1 MNALK
6 KRFLEAVWWFVK
18 EEMWPFI
25 KEEIWPPTKEYIIE
39 LLKFVFDALKSRLK
53 EMADRRAKEREAQA
67 NRQAREEEHKAEAA
81 ETHTEAEKH
90 RAIAKVWRE
99 VAEQW
104 RRENE
109 ELKAEI
115 DGIVMDA
122 HNELQ
127 AGVARFDL
135 DLKDPNNPQ
144 LLIGDRTYSLPALPQ
159 GNIESSFSAMQ
170 QAFVSRD
177 PEVMNGDLVF
187 AGTCV
192 PVEKLIQRL
201 IEGDSL
207 DKFLEEFPTVS
218 REQAIGYLEMRLE
231 ID

>member
-1 MNALK
+1 MSALK
-6 KRFLEAVWWFVK
+6 KRFLEAVWRFAK

-39 LLKFVFDALKSRLK
+39 FLKLGLEVLKSKLK
-53 EMADRRAKEREAQA
+53 EMAERRAKERESEA

-81 ETHTEAEKH
+81 ETHEEAEKH

-99 VAEQW
+99 VAEHW

-115 DGIVMDA
+115 DGIVMNA

-135 DLKDPNNPQ
+135 NLKDPNNPQ
-144 LLIGDRTYSLPALPQ
+144 LLLGDRTYSLPALPQ
-159 GNIESSFSAMQ
+159 GNTESSSMQ
-170 QAFVSRD
+170 QAFISRD
-177 PEVMNGDLVF
+177 PEVMNGALVF

-192 PVEKLIQRL
+192 PVEKLIQCL
-201 IEGDSL
+201 IEGGSL
-207 DKFLEEFPTVS
+207 DKFLGEFPTVS
-218 REQAIGYLEMRLE
+218 REQAVGYLEMGLE

>member
-1 MNALK
+1 M
-6 KRFLEAVWWFVK
+6 
-18 EEMWPFI
+18 
-25 KEEIWPPTKEYIIE
+25 
-39 LLKFVFDALKSRLK
+39 LKSKLK
-53 EMADRRAKEREAQA
+53 EMAERRAKERESQA

-81 ETHTEAEKH
+81 ETHEEAEKH

-99 VAEQW
+99 VAEHW

-115 DGIVMDA
+115 DEIVMDA

-135 DLKDPNNPQ
+135 NLKDPNNPQ
-144 LLIGDRTYSLPALPQ
+144 LLLGDRTYSLPALPQ
-159 GNIESSFSAMQ
+159 GNTESSSMQ
-170 QAFVSRD
+170 QAFISRD
-177 PEVMNGDLVF
+177 PEVMNGALVF

-192 PVEKLIQRL
+192 PVEKLIQCL
-201 IEGDSL
+201 IEGGSL
-207 DKFLEEFPTVS
+207 DKFLGEFPTVS
-218 REQAIGYLEMRLE
+218 REQAVGYLEMGLE